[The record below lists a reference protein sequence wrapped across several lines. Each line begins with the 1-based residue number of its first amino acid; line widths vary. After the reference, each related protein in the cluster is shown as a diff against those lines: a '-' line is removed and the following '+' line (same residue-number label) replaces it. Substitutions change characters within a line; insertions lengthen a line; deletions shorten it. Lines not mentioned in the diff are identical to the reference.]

1 MPDAK
6 DEEGFFWLLLIL
18 QAGSWSHRLALKPA
32 GPRDWRL
39 GTRKRQGYS
48 GVFIRMEVK
57 G

>member
-32 GPRDWRL
+32 GPRD
-39 GTRKRQGYS
+39 
-48 GVFIRMEVK
+48 
-57 G
+57 